1 MRVADLLEE
10 FNIVIDTK
18 EGLSELRSLILGLA
32 VRGKLV
38 PQDPN
43 DEPASELLK
52 KIEAKK
58 QRLYEDRGSRKLKNL
73 TPIEKSDELFL
84 LPKNWEW
91 VRLGEIAE
99 LPYGKNL
106 PTKDL
111 LEKGYD
117 VFGANGIIGK
127 YSLYHFDEQR
137 LLISCRGAYSGKTN
151 ISPAK
156 CFVTNNSIV
165 VSFFDKS
172 KSSYKYFYYCITAL
186 PKEKLISGSAQPQV
200 TSANGYKFP
209 IPFPPLAEQHR
220 IVQKI
225 EALFAEVDELEAKL
239 ERQTKLDEKLQ
250 RAVNAEVQQ
259 APDSAAS
266 KTAWDFITNNFET
279 LYHTPEAIDNLKKNI
294 LNEAVR
300 GRLVPQNPTD
310 EPASE
315 LLKKI
320 EAEKQRLYEAGEI
333 RKPKALPPITEE
345 EIPFEIPESW
355 EWVKLADISISFNNG
370 ISKRSGKE
378 GQEIPVIRLADIEN
392 LRVDLSDT
400 RSIKLTDKEL
410 KTYLL
415 TNDDILITR
424 VNGSIE
430 LVGSFN
436 IFKENKVIAYCD
448 HFVRMNINCEL
459 IDVSFIWFSGKTS
472 LIRAQ
477 IESQFITTAG
487 QKTVNQRHLGN
498 LVLPLPPLAEQH
510 RIVQRI
516 EELFAICDQFKA
528 KLQHR
533 QQVNEKL
540 VKGLVKEVLEKASSE
555 TKENVLKTAEPKVEY
570 DVSVQPE
577 QKKLTKQEL
586 VFWQLLIIGYM
597 LRALKRKSM
606 LQGEMGLAKYVYLVD
621 RIGGVI
627 THFEFEQNNFGPYPS
642 NFKKRLY
649 SRSRYFQKSGTEGYE
664 VIDLANNSKSLFK
677 KETEKTS
684 QIEDSINT
692 LIPVFSK
699 FKKGR
704 SHKLELMA
712 SVCWLI
718 EKTKKT
724 NFAIIWKELE
734 EWKTPRRDDVETKA
748 ELFTPEEVK
757 KCLKYIK
764 SQKWDKKLIE
774 R

>member
-10 FNIVIDTK
+10 FTIVIDTK

-52 KIEAKK
+52 KIEDLS
-58 QRLYEDRGSRKLKNL
+58 QSVILEREVPFEIPS
-73 TPIEKSDELFL
+73 T
-84 LPKNWEW
+84 WEW
-91 VRLGEIAE
+91 VPFGKILDFKGGSQPPKDHFIKEPKEGYVQLIQIRDLGEK
-99 LPYGKNL
+99 PQPVYV
-106 PTKDL
+106 PKDL
-111 LEKGYD
+111 VTKFCSTEDIMIGRYGASVGK
-117 VFGANGIIGK
+117 VFWGK
-127 YSLYHFDEQR
+127 D
-137 LLISCRGAYSGKTN
+137 GAYNVALIK
-151 ISPAK
+151 IL
-156 CFVTNNSIV
+156 
-165 VSFFDKS
+165 FDKENMDRV
-172 KSSYKYFYYCITAL
+172 YLFHYFNSDLFQRILAG
-186 PKEKLISGSAQPQV
+186 ISRSAQAGFNKGNILPEP
-200 TSANGYKFP
+200 FP
-209 IPFPPLAEQHR
+209 LPPLAEQHR

-225 EALFAEVDELEAKL
+225 ETLFTEVDELEAKL
-239 ERQTKLDEKLQ
+239 NRQTKMDTRLQ
-250 RAVNAEVQQ
+250 LAVNAEVQQ

-266 KTAWDFITNNFET
+266 KTAWNFITNNFET

-516 EELFAICDQFKA
+516 EELFAICDRFKTQ
-528 KLQHR
+528 LEQR
-533 QQVNEKL
+533 QAVNEQL
-540 VKGLVKEVLEKASSE
+540 VKGLVKEVLE
-555 TKENVLKTAEPKVEY
+555 
-570 DVSVQPE
+570 
-577 QKKLTKQEL
+577 
-586 VFWQLLIIGYM
+586 
-597 LRALKRKSM
+597 
-606 LQGEMGLAKYVYLVD
+606 
-621 RIGGVI
+621 GV
-627 THFEFEQNNFGPYPS
+627 
-642 NFKKRLY
+642 
-649 SRSRYFQKSGTEGYE
+649 
-664 VIDLANNSKSLFK
+664 
-677 KETEKTS
+677 
-684 QIEDSINT
+684 
-692 LIPVFSK
+692 
-699 FKKGR
+699 
-704 SHKLELMA
+704 
-712 SVCWLI
+712 
-718 EKTKKT
+718 
-724 NFAIIWKELE
+724 
-734 EWKTPRRDDVETKA
+734 
-748 ELFTPEEVK
+748 
-757 KCLKYIK
+757 
-764 SQKWDKKLIE
+764 
-774 R
+774 